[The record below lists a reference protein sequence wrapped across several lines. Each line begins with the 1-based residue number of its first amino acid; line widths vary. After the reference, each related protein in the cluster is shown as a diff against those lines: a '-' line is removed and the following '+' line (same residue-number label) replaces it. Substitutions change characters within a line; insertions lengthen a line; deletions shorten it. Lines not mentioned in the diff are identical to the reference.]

1 MFGGALQ
8 ILEKDLQATSIQK
21 AEDGPASSSL
31 GLAWQLQSLPAMSGW
46 AFSDSDTAAN
56 TSFLESLQSH
66 PAMDLDPSAAP
77 REQQSNFKAFWLS
90 RGVPMATAAQ
100 MWAQHPEVVQRRESA
115 AVRRQSAKQQR
126 AKASWLRLRKR
137 LKNARVMPKG
147 RLIRRPANLLGAHRV
162 MGQCNKKAADLH
174 PFHVCARIAQIKTL
188 CSMGLCC

>member
-8 ILEKDLQATSIQK
+8 ILGEDLQATSIQK

-31 GLAWQLQSLPAMSGW
+31 GTSDLPGNSKACRPCRGGPSCFNEW
-46 AFSDSDTAAN
+46 LTSDSDTAAN

-90 RGVPMATAAQ
+90 RGVPMAIAAQ

-126 AKASWLRLRKR
+126 AKAKLAK
-137 LKNARVMPKG
+137 A
-147 RLIRRPANLLGAHRV
+147 
-162 MGQCNKKAADLH
+162 QKKAQKRQGD
-174 PFHVCARIAQIKTL
+174 AQR
-188 CSMGLCC
+188 GD